1 MYVTRSPKIMNVNL
15 LLLIKIVNFVIPNI
29 LSCFIENWIIKKL

>member
-29 LSCFIENWIIKKL
+29 LSCFIEN